1 MPESD
6 LVKTGI
12 KGLDEILFG
21 GIPRGVILLRGG
33 PAATG
38 KTTLGGAFVYRGA
51 RQFNEP
57 GVIVLFEVAP
67 DKLIRDAALFG
78 WDLRELERDGRLK
91 MVFTTRQVFQQ
102 ELLQADSVLLAE
114 AAEIGA
120 RRIFVDGL
128 VRLAE
133 PNGGEPRE
141 AFHLLAEGLHRENMT
156 AMLALES
163 TMVGPAAARAPEE
176 FGADTIIQPTIEP
189 VQRAVLRSVEV
200 VKSRG
205 HEYAL
210 ERTSVRIVN
219 GQGLEVY
226 RRVQAPRSL
235 QREGSAAFD
244 TTSRVATGIPGL
256 DELVNGGYFVASTTL
271 VVGISGAGKSV
282 MALQFIAEGARR
294 RRAQPHDHPGRAAGP
309 GPSQRPE
316 HRDRP
321 AVAHRYAVGPSVVRA
336 ATRVRDRPP
345 FRPDRGDRRGLQ
357 APARGDRQPVDLRV
371 EPGRHRA
378 QFSRLLPRHRG
389 ADEGAPG
396 HRSLQPREPRNARHV
411 VDDGRIQG
419 QLARGQHHLDELGRA
434 GRYLPARAHG
444 GQDAGNAD
452 EPNDP
457 RVRGRERPGHE
468 GAPAA
473 ARCRGPL
480 GALRR
485 LPRTQLSRARTACPE
500 GGPRSLLAR
509 FFDHGAQRNGLR
521 ARRGMDAGPREVR
534 GRDPPGRRALRPR
547 RAPDPWAGA
556 SNSPVRASG
565 AGSSHAEHVRGMRST
580 LPDPDGRGVPD
591 RRRAAAPL
599 RGHRELARAQRRG
612 GRGGRRR
619 VCLDGLPR

>member
-12 KGLDEILFG
+12 KGLDEVLFG
-21 GIPRGVILLRGG
+21 GIPRGNIILVAGSAG
-33 PAATG
+33 TG
-38 KTTLGGAFVYRGA
+38 KTTLGVEFVYRGA

-128 VRLAE
+128 VRLPE

-176 FGADTIIQPTIEP
+176 FVADTIIQLTIEP

-210 ERTSVRIVN
+210 GRHSFRIVN
-219 GQGLEVY
+219 GQGLEIY

-256 DELVNGGYFVASTTL
+256 DELVNGGYFVA
-271 VVGISGAGKSV
+271 
-282 MALQFIAEGARR
+282 ARL
-294 RRAQPHDHPGRAAGP
+294 
-309 GPSQRPE
+309 
-316 HRDRP
+316 RD
-321 AVAHRYAVGPSVVRA
+321 
-336 ATRVRDRPP
+336 
-345 FRPDRGDRRGLQ
+345 
-357 APARGDRQPVDLRV
+357 
-371 EPGRHRA
+371 
-378 QFSRLLPRHRG
+378 
-389 ADEGAPG
+389 
-396 HRSLQPREPRNARHV
+396 
-411 VDDGRIQG
+411 
-419 QLARGQHHLDELGRA
+419 LD
-434 GRYLPARAHG
+434 
-444 GQDAGNAD
+444 
-452 EPNDP
+452 
-457 RVRGRERPGHE
+457 
-468 GAPAA
+468 
-473 ARCRGPL
+473 
-480 GALRR
+480 
-485 LPRTQLSRARTACPE
+485 
-500 GGPRSLLAR
+500 
-509 FFDHGAQRNGLR
+509 
-521 ARRGMDAGPREVR
+521 
-534 GRDPPGRRALRPR
+534 
-547 RAPDPWAGA
+547 
-556 SNSPVRASG
+556 
-565 AGSSHAEHVRGMRST
+565 
-580 LPDPDGRGVPD
+580 
-591 RRRAAAPL
+591 
-599 RGHRELARAQRRG
+599 
-612 GRGGRRR
+612 
-619 VCLDGLPR
+619 